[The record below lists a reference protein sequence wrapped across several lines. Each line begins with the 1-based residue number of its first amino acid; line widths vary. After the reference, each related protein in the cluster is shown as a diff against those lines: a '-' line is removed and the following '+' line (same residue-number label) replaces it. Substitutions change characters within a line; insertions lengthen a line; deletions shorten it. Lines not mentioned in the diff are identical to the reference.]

1 MKNRKRIFRYAALA
15 LTALLLVTMLAACG
29 GGKSGA
35 TSSGSANYYPGA
47 APQAAA
53 EAKSDSAMPMEEE
66 WTEEADYEIEEPMEP
81 APEPGEG
88 SLVTEENI
96 PDPSAKMIYT
106 ANLSIQ
112 TLEYDQAL
120 AEILKRV
127 ADAGGFIESQNESNN
142 NYNWFYDEA
151 VNDDRYASI
160 TARIPAGGF
169 QNFLNGLEEIGHVTN
184 KSMSAENVTQRY
196 YDTEATIKAYEI
208 ERDRLLAMMEKA
220 ETIEDM
226 IAVESRLTE
235 VERYLNSYKTDLSY
249 LDKQVRYSTV
259 YIYLDEVQKYSAAPQ
274 KTFLERFTYSLGDSW
289 DEFVYGLQDFVI
301 GFIYFFPTL
310 IILIVI
316 ALVIIFLIRRFRNEE
331 KAAARRA
338 RKAQKKTE
346 KAARKAEKAAE
357 KAAGQTGQ
365 TAEIAVEKAAKKAVE
380 QAMEQKAEKT

>member
-15 LTALLLVTMLAACG
+15 LIALLLVTMLAACG
-29 GGKSGA
+29 GGKSGTA
-35 TSSGSANYYPGA
+35 SSGSANYYPGA

-53 EAKSDSAMPMEEE
+53 EAKSENSMPMEEE
-66 WTEEADYEIEEPMEP
+66 WTEEADYAIEEPMEP

-142 NYNWFYDEA
+142 NYNWFYDEN
-151 VNDDRYASI
+151 VSDDRNASI

-226 IAVESRLTE
+226 IAV
-235 VERYLNSYKTDLSY
+235 
-249 LDKQVRYSTV
+249 
-259 YIYLDEVQKYSAAPQ
+259 
-274 KTFLERFTYSLGDSW
+274 
-289 DEFVYGLQDFVI
+289 
-301 GFIYFFPTL
+301 
-310 IILIVI
+310 
-316 ALVIIFLIRRFRNEE
+316 
-331 KAAARRA
+331 
-338 RKAQKKTE
+338 
-346 KAARKAEKAAE
+346 
-357 KAAGQTGQ
+357 
-365 TAEIAVEKAAKKAVE
+365 
-380 QAMEQKAEKT
+380 